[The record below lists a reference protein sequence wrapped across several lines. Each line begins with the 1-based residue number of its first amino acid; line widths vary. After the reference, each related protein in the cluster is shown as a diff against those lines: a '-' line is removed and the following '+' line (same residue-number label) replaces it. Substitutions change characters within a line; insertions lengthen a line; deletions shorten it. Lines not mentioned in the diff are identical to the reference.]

1 MVDRGFD
8 AASIGV
14 WTGFYGMAFSIA
26 GSVAGG
32 GLNSRLPPM
41 KSLLVASC
49 LECIPQLG
57 RWALSVY
64 PHPPAASDVIGL
76 ICFEAFTGGLLTTV
90 MFCFMMSQVGDKG
103 IGASHYT
110 MLASLEVAGK
120 SVPALVSGVIAEK
133 YGLPS
138 LFLVGATLSAL
149 YTAAV
154 LAAVLF
160 TTSERDI
167 IKQKRN

>member
-1 MVDRGFD
+1 
-8 AASIGV
+8 
-14 WTGFYGMAFSIA
+14 MAFSIA

-103 IGASHYT
+103 IGASHT
-110 MLASLEVAGK
+110 KHALFVQLGMLSMFQDHKNA
-120 SVPALVSGVIAEK
+120 VSDCIADRLCLGQISD
-133 YGLPS
+133 Y
-138 LFLVGATLSAL
+138 
-149 YTAAV
+149 
-154 LAAVLF
+154 
-160 TTSERDI
+160 
-167 IKQKRN
+167 